1 MIGCL
6 GSSASMDSCFLY
18 YKPNEPFGL
27 WIAFVLAMGRV
38 IDTYREK
45 HAPRALPLKMPQ
57 SLAQDYWA
65 PTDSPLFLPRMQLSR
80 SQLPNHSEVKGLS
93 NNTPTTEAKQ
103 KSQSLQIADSRATV
117 LGKRPGAY
125 SGKLVGSR
133 AGRRAWEEEKGE
145 DKGRRSQSMS
155 RRKERK
161 RTFAEGF

>member
-65 PTDSPLFLPRMQLSR
+65 PTDSPLFLPRMQLS
-80 SQLPNHSEVKGLS
+80 
-93 NNTPTTEAKQ
+93 
-103 KSQSLQIADSRATV
+103 QSLQIADSRATV

-133 AGRRAWEEEKGE
+133 AGRRVWEEEKGE